1 MKCTLM
7 HAEVPV
13 ADIGIHDRDGSLY
26 QVERTISPGHAPVS
40 TAAGPEVDVLRLSKW
55 WDQRS
60 IPASRTGLQRLLD
73 SAGLEDARVLLTRS
87 YGLSLSDQYWIR
99 PAGSD
104 VSWEDV
110 NFFDNGFSD
119 EVGRLLLGME
129 VGMGEIDLMSPDNT
143 SDGNLMKMWRD
154 EGDGCFALL
163 KGGSPPF
170 SQEPFNEAAAT
181 ILLDA
186 MGIGNAGYS
195 LVWEGGMPFSRCP
208 DFIDRGTDL
217 VQMAY
222 VMYASR
228 WMADSYR
235 TCVSACGE
243 RGIDIVP
250 FLDRMIVADY
260 LLANQDRHL
269 YNFGLIRD
277 AATLDWL
284 GPAPVFDCGAS
295 LGYNLKPE
303 DILSDAGAACKPFR
317 GMHEEQMGLV
327 TDLGWVDIPRIRG
340 AIEDIATFLGSQ
352 TFLGQD
358 RAEAVVSLLRMRADR
373 LESEY
378 VR

>member
-1 MKCTLM
+1 M
-7 HAEVPV
+7 HGEVPV

-26 QVERTISPGHAPVS
+26 QVMDAISPEHAPVS
-40 TAAGPEVDVLRLSKW
+40 TERGSGIDVLSLSKW

-73 SAGLEDARVLLTRS
+73 SAGLDDARALLTRS

-99 PAGSD
+99 PEGSD

-143 SDGNLMKMWRD
+143 SDGNLVKMWRD
-154 EGDGCFALL
+154 EGDGCFTLL

-170 SQEPFNEAAAT
+170 RQEPFNEVAAT

-186 MGIGNAGYS
+186 MGIDNAGYS

-222 VMYASR
+222 IMYASR
-228 WMADSYR
+228 WVTDSYG

-243 RGIDIVP
+243 RGMDIVP

-277 AATLDWL
+277 AVTLDWIR
-284 GPAPVFDCGAS
+284 PAPVFDCGAS
-295 LGYNLKPE
+295 LGYNLKADE
-303 DILSDAGAACKPFR
+303 IVSDAGASCKPFR
-317 GMHEEQMGLV
+317 NTHEEQMGLV
-327 TDLGWVDIPRIRG
+327 TDLSWVDMSRIRG
-340 AIEDIATFLGSQ
+340 AIDDIGSFLAGQ
-352 TFLGQD
+352 TFIGQD
-358 RAEAVVSLLRMRADR
+358 RAEAVVSLLGTRADR
-373 LESEY
+373 LESDY
-378 VR
+378 VS